1 MRHLLTAAAIALAT
15 VAVALASAALPAVA
29 QNADTLRIGL
39 REDPDILDPTLGSSY
54 VGRIVYAAMCDKLF
68 DLDPKLNI
76 VPQLAT
82 GYQYEDSTHLVIKL
96 RSGVTFQDGE
106 PLDADAAKASLMRH
120 LTAKGSMR
128 AGEINAIQSIDV
140 VDPLTI
146 RLVLKAPN
154 SPLLAQLTD
163 RAGMMLAPKAVESAG
178 DKFGLHPV
186 CAGPYAFDSRV
197 QQDRI
202 VLKRFAGYWNAKD
215 FHFEQVIYL
224 PMTNSSVRLANL
236 QAGAVDLVEFI
247 VPTDVPAVQ
256 KDPNLKLVLGD
267 NLGYNG
273 INFNVNNG
281 DAAKT
286 TIGQNALV
294 RQAFELSLDRTA
306 IIQVVYNGMFT
317 PTAQANPQSS
327 PYYIADVQPPPRDV
341 AKAKALLKEAGVPT
355 PVPVTLTITNNPDI
369 VQTGEVI
376 QSMAAEAGFDVKLK
390 ETEFASSLAAGY
402 KGEFQAYMIG
412 WSGRSDP
419 DGNMW
424 QLLHFGGTFNYGH
437 WHNEKWDS
445 LLDEART
452 ITDVNKRR
460 ELYAQ
465 AWAVERQDMPLV
477 YLWIARNIVGM
488 KKNLMGF
495 EQVPDGLIRIK
506 GMQFAK

>member
-1 MRHLLTAAAIALAT
+1 MRHLLTAVAIALAT
-15 VAVALASAALPAVA
+15 VALPAAA

-54 VGRIVYAAMCDKLF
+54 VGRIVYAALCDKLF

-82 GYQYEDSTHLVIKL
+82 GYQYEDPTHLVIKL
-96 RSGVTFQDGE
+96 REGVAFQDGE
-106 PLDADAAKASLMRH
+106 ALNADAAKASLTRH

-128 AGEINAIQSIDV
+128 AGEVNAIQSIEV

-163 RAGMMLAPKAVESAG
+163 RSGMMLAPKVVEEQG

-197 QQDRI
+197 MQDRI
-202 VLKRFAGYWNAKD
+202 VLKRYPGYWNAKE

-256 KDPNLKLVLGD
+256 RDPNLKLAIGD
-267 NLGYNG
+267 ALGYQG

-286 TIGQNALV
+286 AIGQNALV
-294 RQAFELSLDRTA
+294 RQAFELSLDRAA

-317 PTAQANPQSS
+317 PTAQANPPSS
-327 PYYIADVQPPPRDV
+327 PYYIDSVQPPSRDV
-341 AKAKALLKEAGVPT
+341 AKAKELLKQAGVRT

-376 QSMAAEAGFDVKLK
+376 QSMTAEAGFDVKLK
-390 ETEFASSLAAGY
+390 ETEFASSLQAGY
-402 KGEFQAYMIG
+402 KGDFQAYMIG

-437 WHNEKWDS
+437 WHNEKWDA

-452 ITDVNKRR
+452 ITDVKERR
-460 ELYAQ
+460 DLYTK
-465 AWAVERQDMPLV
+465 AWAVEREDMPLV
-477 YLWIARNIVGM
+477 FLYTARNIVGM

>member
-1 MRHLLTAAAIALAT
+1 M
-15 VAVALASAALPAVA
+15 
-29 QNADTLRIGL
+29 
-39 REDPDILDPTLGSSY
+39 
-54 VGRIVYAAMCDKLF
+54 
-68 DLDPKLNI
+68 
-76 VPQLAT
+76 
-82 GYQYEDSTHLVIKL
+82 
-96 RSGVTFQDGE
+96 
-106 PLDADAAKASLMRH
+106 
-120 LTAKGSMR
+120 
-128 AGEINAIQSIDV
+128 
-140 VDPLTI
+140 
-146 RLVLKAPN
+146 
-154 SPLLAQLTD
+154 
-163 RAGMMLAPKAVESAG
+163 
-178 DKFGLHPV
+178 
-186 CAGPYAFDSRV
+186 
-197 QQDRI
+197 
-202 VLKRFAGYWNAKD
+202 LKRYPGYWNAKE

-256 KDPNLKLVLGD
+256 KDPNLKLVIGD
-267 NLGYNG
+267 GLGYNG

-306 IIQVVYNGMFT
+306 LIQVVYNGMFT
-317 PTAQANPQSS
+317 PTVQANPQSS
-327 PYYIADVQPPPRDV
+327 PYYIADVQPPARDV
-341 AKAKALLKEAGVPT
+341 AKAKALLQQAGVAT

-390 ETEFASSLAAGY
+390 EMEFASSLQAGY
-402 KGEFQAYMIG
+402 KGDFQAYMIG

-424 QLLHFGGTFNYGH
+424 QLLHTGGTFNYGH
-437 WHNEKWDS
+437 WHNEKWDA

-452 ITDVNKRR
+452 ITDVDKRR
-460 ELYAQ
+460 DLYAQ

>member
-15 VAVALASAALPAVA
+15 VALPAVA
-29 QNADTLRIGL
+29 AAQNNETLRIGL

-54 VGRIVYAAMCDKLF
+54 VGRIVYAAMCAKLF
-68 DLDPKLNI
+68 DLDTKLNV

-82 GYQYEDSTHLVIKL
+82 GYQYEDPTHLVIKL
-96 RSGVTFQDGE
+96 RDGVTFQDGE
-106 PLDADAAKASLMRH
+106 PLNADAAKLSLMRH

-163 RAGMMLAPKAVESAG
+163 RAGMMLAPKVVESEG

-202 VLKRFAGYWNAKD
+202 VLKRYPGYWDAQNY
-215 FHFEQVIYL
+215 HFDQIIYL

-236 QAGAVDLVEFI
+236 QAGALDLVEFI

-256 KDPNLKLVLGD
+256 KDANLKLAIYD
-267 NLGYNG
+267 ALGYNG

-286 TIGQNALV
+286 SIGQNALV

-317 PTAQANPQSS
+317 PTAQANPPSS
-327 PYYIADVQPPPRDV
+327 PYYIADVQPPARDV
-341 AKAKALLKEAGVPT
+341 AKAKELLKQAGVPT
-355 PVPVTLTITNNPDI
+355 PVPVTLTITNNPDV

-390 ETEFASSLAAGY
+390 EMEFASSLQAGY
-402 KGEFQAYMIG
+402 KGDFQAYMIG

-445 LLDEART
+445 LLDQART
-452 ITDVNKRR
+452 ITDVNARR
-460 ELYAQ
+460 DLYKQ

-495 EQVPDGLIRIK
+495 EEIPDGLIRVK

>member
-15 VAVALASAALPAVA
+15 AAVALASAALPAVA

-163 RAGMMLAPKAVESAG
+163 RAGMMLAPKAVEAAG

-186 CAGPYAFDSRV
+186 CAGPFAFDSRV

-202 VLKRFAGYWNAKD
+202 VLKRYPGYWNAKE

-256 KDPNLKLVLGD
+256 KDANLKLVLGD
-267 NLGYNG
+267 NLGYQG

-390 ETEFASSLAAGY
+390 ETEFASSLQAGY

-437 WHNEKWDS
+437 WHNEKWDA
-445 LLDEART
+445 LLDQART
-452 ITDVNKRR
+452 ITDVEQRR
-460 ELYAQ
+460 ALYAQ